1 MSLELVNPYTIK
13 RIETTVVITPN
24 QLNNDLKYHLLMNI
38 KSREENKCNSVGF
51 IKEIISL
58 CDDTIN
64 GKLDITNTKGNCKF
78 NLSYIANI
86 CIPIANTIII
96 CKVDEI
102 NQIIRASYDHIIF
115 AMKMVDYDN
124 KVFKFENMKDLIHI
138 KTKQK
143 ISVGSFI
150 KVKINGIKVTKNDI
164 NLFCMGFIIDFA
176 STEEVEKFYKV

>member
-86 CIPIANTIII
+86 CIPIANTIVNIVW
-96 CKVDEI
+96 KF
-102 NQIIRASYDHIIF
+102 IIF
-115 AMKMVDYDN
+115 IIN
-124 KVFKFENMKDLIHI
+124 INHRICNI
-138 KTKQK
+138 
-143 ISVGSFI
+143 IS
-150 KVKINGIKVTKNDI
+150 
-164 NLFCMGFIIDFA
+164 IIF
-176 STEEVEKFYKV
+176 F